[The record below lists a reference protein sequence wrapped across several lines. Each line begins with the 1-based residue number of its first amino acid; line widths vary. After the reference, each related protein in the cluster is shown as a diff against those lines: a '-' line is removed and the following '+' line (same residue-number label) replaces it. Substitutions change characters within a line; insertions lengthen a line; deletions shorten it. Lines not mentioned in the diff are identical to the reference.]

1 MEMKAIGYL
10 YVFVFA
16 LFLITD
22 LILLSH
28 STRLRNILSQLKAL
42 NEKLTKGAQS

>member
-10 YVFVFA
+10 YLFVFV

-28 STRLRNILSQLKAL
+28 ATRLRNILSQLKAL
-42 NEKLTKGAQS
+42 NEKLSQGGPK